1 MKSHPTALVL
11 AILAALLGLPCVAA
25 EPVTPAVNDALAPLP
40 SGSVRLTGPIGE
52 AIQTCIKGRIQAQSI
67 PDLIRPFAE
76 RPETELWQ
84 TEFWGKWFTSAAAA
98 YRYQPDPELRA
109 IVDRAAKELMA
120 TQTPDGYIGTYKKS
134 SELSNWDVWGRKYV
148 LLGLLAYHD
157 VTGDAQSL
165 DAARREA
172 DYTIGQIG
180 PGKADIVKLGWW
192 TGMAASSILEPTV
205 LLYKNTGDKRYLD
218 FAQYIVNQWKEPG
231 GPDLIGKT
239 LNNVPV
245 FKMFPGP
252 DPKLEGYMAGGQS
265 KAYEMMSC
273 YEGLLELYRITGQ
286 PEYLEAVKKVFHD
299 IDATE
304 ITILG
309 SGSSWERWCNGHT
322 RQTEPLP
329 EWMETCVTVTWIKLA
344 AQLLRQTGDPLYAD
358 RIEQSAYNALIGAQ
372 KTDGTWWSHY
382 NPLKGPR
389 SAAPEQCNVHQNC
402 CVANG
407 PRGLMLL
414 PTLAVMKDSSGPVVN
429 FYESG
434 TARVPLASG
443 KTVQLELK
451 GNYPRGGSFD
461 IVVQPEAR
469 EAFTLSLRIPAW
481 SLNTE
486 ISVNDQRVSGIKPG
500 SYVKLDRTWEPGD
513 RVHVTFDMAVRMV
526 KDPGGSGQVAIMR
539 GPNVL
544 ALDKRVTQPVPGVVA
559 SVKADPQGVVQA
571 AEVQN
576 ESPEGIGLV
585 VDVPFVTADG
595 KTVLVRM
602 CDYASAGRTWTDE
615 SALRVWLPQPLN
627 LESPF
632 TP

>member
-1 MKSHPTALVL
+1 MKFHPTVLVL
-11 AILAALLGLPCVAA
+11 AILLALVGLPCVAA
-25 EPVTPAVNDALAPLP
+25 EPVTPAVNDSLAPLP
-40 SGSVRLTGPIGE
+40 SGSVRLTGPVGE

-67 PDLIRPFAE
+67 ADLIRPFAE

-98 YRYQPDPELRA
+98 YRYQPDPEMRA
-109 IVDRAAKELMA
+109 IVDRAAKDLMA

-134 SELSNWDVWGRKYV
+134 AELAGWDVWGRKYV
-148 LLGLLAYHD
+148 LLGLLAYYD
-157 VTGDAQSL
+157 VTGNAQAL

-172 DYTIGQIG
+172 DYTMNQIG
-180 PGKADIVKLGWW
+180 PGKADIVKLGFW

-205 LLYKNTGDKRYLD
+205 LLYKKTGDKRYLE
-218 FAQYIVNQWKEPG
+218 FAQYIVNEWKTPG
-231 GPDLIGKT
+231 GPDLIGKA
-239 LNNVPV
+239 LNDVPV

-252 DPKLEGYMAGGQS
+252 DPKQEGYMAGGQS

-299 IDATE
+299 IDTTE

-329 EWMETCVTVTWIKLA
+329 EWMETCVTVTWLKLA
-344 AQLLRQTGDPLYAD
+344 GQLLRQTGDPLYAD

-389 SAAPEQCNVHQNC
+389 SAAPEQCNIHQNC

-407 PRGLMLL
+407 PRGLMLF
-414 PTLAVMKDSSGPVVN
+414 PTLAVMQGSAGPVVN

-443 KTVQLELK
+443 KSVQLELK
-451 GNYPRGGSFD
+451 GNYPRGGDLD

-469 EAFTLSLRIPAW
+469 EAFTISLRIPAW
-481 SLNTE
+481 SQNTKVA
-486 ISVNDQRVSGIKPG
+486 VNGQEVAGIKPG
-500 SYVKLDRTWEPGD
+500 SYAKLDRTWEAGD
-513 RVHVTFDMAVRMV
+513 RIRVTFDKSVRMV
-526 KDPGGSGQVAIMR
+526 KDPGGSGQVTLMC

-559 SVKADPQGVVQA
+559 SVKANQQGVVEA
-571 AEVQN
+571 VEVRDGV
-576 ESPEGIGLV
+576 PEGIGKV
-585 VDVPFVTADG
+585 VDVPFMTADG

-632 TP
+632 AP

>member
-1 MKSHPTALVL
+1 MKRHST
-11 AILAALLGLPCVAA
+11 ILILTIVVTIFGPSCTAA
-25 EPVTPAVNDALAPLP
+25 EPVTPAASDALAPLP
-40 SGSVRLTGPIGE
+40 SGSVRLTGPMGD
-52 AIQTCIKGRIQAQSI
+52 AIQTCIQGRIRGQSI

-98 YRYQPDPELRA
+98 YCYQPEPELRA
-109 IVDRAAKELMA
+109 IIDRAAKDLMA
-120 TQTPDGYIGTYKKS
+120 TQTPDGYIGTYKKA

-157 VTGDAQSL
+157 ATGNAQAI

-205 LLYKNTGDKRYLD
+205 LLYRNTGEKRYLE

-231 GPDLIGKT
+231 GPDLLGKA
-239 LNNVPV
+239 LNGVTV
-245 FKMFPGP
+245 FKMFSGP
-252 DPKLEGYMAGGQS
+252 DKSLEGYAAGGQS

-309 SGSSWERWCNGHT
+309 SGSSWERWCSGHT

-358 RIEQSAYNALIGAQ
+358 RIEQSVYNALLGAQ

-382 NPLKGPR
+382 NPMKGPR
-389 SAAPEQCNVHQNC
+389 SAAPEHCNMHQNC

-414 PTLAVMKDSSGPVVN
+414 PTLAVMKGSAGPVVE

-434 TARVPLASG
+434 TAKVPSASG
-443 KTVQLELK
+443 KTVQLEVK
-451 GNYPRGGSFD
+451 GDYPRRPDVD
-461 IVVQPEAR
+461 ILVQPESP

-481 SLNTE
+481 SRKTKVE
-486 ISVNDQRVSGIKPG
+486 VNGQEVPGITPG
-500 SYVKLDRTWEPGD
+500 SYAKLERTWAPGD
-513 RVHVTFDMAVRMV
+513 RVHVTFDMAVRVV
-526 KDPGGSGQVAIMR
+526 KDPGGSGQVAVVR
-539 GPNVL
+539 GPVVL
-544 ALDKRVTQPVPGVVA
+544 ALDKRITQPAPGVA
-559 SVKADPQGVVQA
+559 ATIKADPQGIVEA
-571 AEVQN
+571 IEVRDGV
-576 ESPEGIGLV
+576 PDGIRSV
-585 VDVPFVTADG
+585 FDIPCTTSDG
-595 KTVLVRM
+595 KTILVRM
-602 CDYASAGRTWTDE
+602 CDYASAGRTWSDE

-627 LESPF
+627 LDSPF
-632 TP
+632 AP